1 MSNKIQLET
10 EVQEFAKAT
19 ANPPFLADLGPEKG
33 RAVVDEVQSSPIEKP
48 DADIEELTIAGGP
61 NGHVSLRIVR
71 PPNAVGDLPVIFYI
85 HGAGWVFG
93 NAHTHDRLIREL
105 AVGANAAVVF
115 PNYSLSPEA
124 TYPVAIEE
132 CYAALQWVAASGRE
146 QRQHAKQQTETAQR
160 RERVGKYGSNPED

>member
-33 RAVVDEVQSSPIEKP
+33 RAVVDEVQSRPIEKP

-71 PPNAVGDLPVIFYI
+71 PPNAVGALPVIFYI
-85 HGAGWVFG
+85 HGTGWDFC
-93 NAHTHDRLIREL
+93 NANTHDSLIRAL
-105 AVGANAAVVF
+105 AIGDNADVIF
-115 PNYSLSPEA
+115 PHYSHSPGSKVPVPNTDLYPAHLS
-124 TYPVAIEE
+124 
-132 CYAALQWVAASGRE
+132 
-146 QRQHAKQQTETAQR
+146 
-160 RERVGKYGSNPED
+160 